1 MVAVLPP
8 DVSAWDDGSNNKWL
22 ISGRGAL
29 IMNPPSAWAVAKR
42 DAPQVASN
50 AGPTASR
57 LAQIEEGDLSAFS
70 LALEQFHC
78 AVADRKTG
86 LKPVASMVR
95 FRSRQQFVCLP

>member
-1 MVAVLPP
+1 
-8 DVSAWDDGSNNKWL
+8 
-22 ISGRGAL
+22 
-29 IMNPPSAWAVAKR
+29 MNPPSAWAVAKR